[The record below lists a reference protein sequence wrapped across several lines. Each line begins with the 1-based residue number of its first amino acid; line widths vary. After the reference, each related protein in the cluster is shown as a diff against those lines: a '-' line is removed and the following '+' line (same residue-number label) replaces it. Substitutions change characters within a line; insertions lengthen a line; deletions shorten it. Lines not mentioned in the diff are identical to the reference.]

1 MIGLSWIRRFIPQ
14 WSMEENENNLAK
26 LFAALSKFQGE
37 IKPALKGKQGYGY
50 KYADIAAVLEAAQ
63 EPLAKHGLCVTHLT
77 QMRVY
82 GENNEHQ
89 YMTLQTI
96 LGHVSGGHLMAEYL
110 LEPVKKDPQ
119 GYGSAVT
126 YARRYSF
133 MAVTGLP
140 VADDDGAYASGKPA
154 PKAPAGKDVKA
165 PKEHITESEKNEAQS
180 FLFKNADMCN
190 KYLRSIK
197 WIKAKE
203 NWNAL
208 TLEQLEQIGEG
219 LDSFEKKVKEHGAS

>member
-1 MIGLSWIRRFIPQ
+1 MD
-14 WSMEENENNLAK
+14 ENENNLAK

-50 KYADIAAVLEAAQ
+50 KYADIAAVLDAAQ

-77 QMRVY
+77 KVRAY
-82 GENNEHQ
+82 GENGEHQ

-96 LGHVSGGHLMAEYL
+96 LGHESGAHMMADYL

-133 MAVTGLP
+133 MAITGLP

-154 PKAPAGKDVKA
+154 PKAPAGNDVKEA
-165 PKEHITESEKNEAQS
+165 KAREKSDAQH
-180 FLFKNADMCN
+180 FLFTNTDRCN
-190 KYLRSIK
+190 KYLRSLK
-197 WIKAKE
+197 WIKSKE
-203 NWNAL
+203 TWSAL
-208 TLEQLEQIGEG
+208 SDEQLEQIAGG
-219 LDSFEKKVKEHGAS
+219 LDSFVKKVKEHGAS

>member
-1 MIGLSWIRRFIPQ
+1 MD
-14 WSMEENENNLAK
+14 ENKNNLAK

-63 EPLAKHGLCVTHLT
+63 EPLARHGLCVTHLT
-77 QMRVY
+77 QVRTH

-96 LGHVSGGHLMAEYL
+96 LGHESGAHLMSDYL

-154 PKAPAGKDVKA
+154 PKAPAGKDVKDVKA
-165 PKEHITESEKNEAQS
+165 SEKSLAQA
-180 FLFKNADMCN
+180 FLFGNADLCN
-190 KYLRSIK
+190 KYLRSLK

-208 TLEQLEQIGEG
+208 TEEQLEQIAGG
-219 LDSFEKKVKEHGAS
+219 LDSFEKKAKEHGAS

>member
-1 MIGLSWIRRFIPQ
+1 
-14 WSMEENENNLAK
+14 MEENKNNLAK

-37 IKPALKGKQGYGY
+37 IKPARKGKQGYGY

-63 EPLAKHGLCVTHLT
+63 EPLARHGLCVTHLT
-77 QMRVY
+77 QVRAH

-96 LGHVSGGHLMAEYL
+96 LGHESGAHLMSDYL

-119 GYGSAVT
+119 GYGSALT

-154 PKAPAGKDVKA
+154 PKAPAGKDVKDVKA
-165 PKEHITESEKNEAQS
+165 SEESQKKYPQLRAGTSLRKSLAQA
-180 FLFKNADMCN
+180 FLFGNADLCN
-190 KYLRSIK
+190 KYLRSLK

-208 TLEQLEQIGEG
+208 TEGQLGQIAGG
-219 LDSFEKKVKEHGAS
+219 LDSFEKKAKEYGAS